1 MKQSSSDGH
10 RIIWLI
16 SASIAIVAVTALAV
30 TVSKWVAG

>member
-1 MKQSSSDGH
+1 MKHFWGGH
-10 RIIWLI
+10 GGILLV